1 MSVTFRELHNS
12 GTAMLQKN
20 AIEDADFD
28 ALQMLIGAADFKQA
42 DFFLRASQTVTQDI
56 CDRYEEMLS
65 QRISGRPLQYILGE
79 WDFYKSTFFVGEG
92 VLIPR
97 PETEQLVEICVN
109 EIKKHS
115 YKTVYDLCAGSGCI
129 GISIAKECPEVQVVM
144 FELFDNALKYTQK
157 NLEHHALKNAKVL
170 KFDVLNDDISALP
183 EADLLVSNP
192 PYIPF
197 EEIKSL
203 QSEVLKEP
211 HTALDGG
218 EDGLVFYRAFEKNWL
233 DKVNQGG
240 FVAMECGEEQSD
252 IIADMFSDKLYTE
265 QICDVFGVTRFVT
278 GYKKK

>member
-1 MSVTFRELHNS
+1 MIQTFRELYNS
-12 GTAMLQKN
+12 GKEKLQENQK
-20 AIEDADFD
+20 EDADFE
-28 ALQMLIGAADFKQA
+28 ALQLLIGAADFKQA
-42 DFFLRASQTVTQDI
+42 DFFLNAGETVPQNI

-97 PETEQLVEICVN
+97 PETEQLVEICVK
-109 EIKKHS
+109 EIRKNS

-129 GISIAKECPEVQVVM
+129 GISIAKECPDVQVVM

-157 NLEHHALKNAKVL
+157 NLEAHKLKNAKLV
-170 KFDVLNDDISALP
+170 KFDVLNDDVSLLQNV
-183 EADLLVSNP
+183 DLLVSNP
-192 PYIPF
+192 PYIPC

-203 QSEVLKEP
+203 QAEVLREP

-218 EDGLVFYRAFEKNWL
+218 EDGLVFYSAFEKKWL
-233 DKVNQGG
+233 DKVNQNG

-252 IIADMFSDKLYTE
+252 IISRMFSDKLCTE
-265 QICDVFGVTRFVT
+265 QICDVFGVSRFVT
-278 GYKKK
+278 GRKK